1 MRPSWRAAAVLL
13 VAALATACTTAIDGT
28 ARPAP
33 TLRPH
38 PVTGPAI
45 KQVLL
50 DDAALSKMLNQTFE
64 AMSVVPPRFGGPEM
78 LSPGFGLVSPSGCT
92 GVTSM
97 MVTKTYG
104 SADVVNAARESW
116 WNLHEAKVMS
126 VLEGVVALSSSA
138 GAGALFQKFSQQWRD
153 CDGTNV
159 TTDDPSII
167 IDRPGISFSDK
178 VSDVRVA
185 DSVIAATLVE
195 TQLTPAPPGEPI
207 PKARAVGVRGN
218 CLVEVDVAFF
228 GSVDPSYPGSHD
240 VDTSAVNIAHAIMD
254 KVSGLS

>member
-1 MRPSWRAAAVLL
+1 MRPSWRTAVALL

-38 PVTGPAI
+38 PLTGPAI

-64 AMSVVPPRFGGPEM
+64 AMSIVPPRFGGPEM
-78 LSPGFGLVSPSGCT
+78 LSPGVELVSPANCA

-97 MVTKTYG
+97 MITKVYG
-104 SADVVNAARESW
+104 SADVVNVARESW
-116 WNLHEAKVMS
+116 WNLHAAKVMS
-126 VLEGVVALSSSA
+126 ASEGVVALSSAA

-153 CDGTNV
+153 CDGTTV
-159 TTDDPSII
+159 TSDSPSII
-167 IDRPGISFSDK
+167 IDRPGMSFSDK

-185 DSVIAATLVE
+185 DSVVAATLVE
-195 TQLTPAPPGEPI
+195 KQLTPAPPGEPI

-228 GSVDPSYPGSHD
+228 GAVDPSYPGSHD
-240 VDTSAVNIAHAIMD
+240 VDTTAVNIAHVMMD
-254 KVSGLS
+254 KVSELS